1 MKNASTGL
9 AFFVELTGLAEQ
21 GGPALDGLGAPLGF
35 PLFQSLVVAALG
47 LDDFAGVR
55 VLVLLDLARAL
66 AGRRLGSAGALADL
80 GVRIEQEITSR
91 RDFW

>member
-55 VLVLLDLARAL
+55 VLLPILAS
-66 AGRRLGSAGALADL
+66 GSS
-80 GVRIEQEITSR
+80 REITSR